1 MYMVLFYFSHVFP
14 SWDLSSSSR
23 FTEQALNQGTIHK
36 RRCPFF
42 IFLTPLSPMS
52 AFATFYPSAKFN
64 EFWCLTHPFKLQT
77 FVMDGPQL
85 NSPCERATLL
95 LSFVKFDMVTRNDR
109 ASFPWIVT
117 IHFFLE
123 KKRRVRYLRQSY
135 LHQNIKR
142 EFKFP
147 EKNVENDTLSLQ
159 KGCDKLSLKINM
171 KRKYNCGSGKL
182 ISPWHFFFWYQIFYI
197 VVTFSKE
204 GIWFV
209 VACCWLEH
217 HS

>member
-1 MYMVLFYFSHVFP
+1 MFFLLEIWAHHH
-14 SWDLSSSSR
+14 DLQSKHSTKGP
-23 FTEQALNQGTIHK
+23 FIK
-36 RRCPFF
+36 DVDPFF
-42 IFLTPLSPMS
+42 WHSSTPCLHLLPSI
-52 AFATFYPSAKFN
+52 YPSVKFN
-64 EFWCLTHPFKLQT
+64 EFWCLPHPFKLQT
-77 FVMDGPQL
+77 FFMDGPQL

-147 EKNVENDTLSLQ
+147 EKNDVENDTLSLQ
-159 KGCDKLSLKINM
+159 KGCDKLSSKINM

>member
-1 MYMVLFYFSHVFP
+1 MATMSLINDTLMLLFICTLCYLVSEAVSFGIMYMVLFYFSHVFP

-23 FTEQALNQGTIHK
+23 FTKQALNQGTIHK
-36 RRCPFF
+36 RRCSFLKFF
-42 IFLTPLSPMS
+42 DTPLPHVYICYLLSVDKIQWILMPPPLWI
-52 AFATFYPSAKFN
+52 ADFF
-64 EFWCLTHPFKLQT
+64 
-77 FVMDGPQL
+77 MDGPQL

-159 KGCDKLSLKINM
+159 KGCGKLSLKIKM
-171 KRKYNCGSGKL
+171 ERKYR
-182 ISPWHFFFWYQIFYI
+182 
-197 VVTFSKE
+197 
-204 GIWFV
+204 
-209 VACCWLEH
+209 
-217 HS
+217 

>member
-1 MYMVLFYFSHVFP
+1 MYMDLFYFSHVFP

-23 FTEQALNQGTIHK
+23 FTKQALNQGTIHK
-36 RRCPFF
+36 RRWPFF
-42 IFLTPLSPMS
+42 YFFGTPLPHVCICYLLSV
-52 AFATFYPSAKFN
+52 KF
-64 EFWCLTHPFKLQT
+64 WRLPHPFKLPT
-77 FVMDGPQL
+77 FFMDGSQL

-159 KGCDKLSLKINM
+159 KGCGKLSLK
-171 KRKYNCGSGKL
+171 
-182 ISPWHFFFWYQIFYI
+182 
-197 VVTFSKE
+197 
-204 GIWFV
+204 
-209 VACCWLEH
+209 
-217 HS
+217 

>member
-1 MYMVLFYFSHVFP
+1 MATMSLINDTLMLLFICTLCYLVWETVCSEFWNYVHGLFFISLMFFLLEIWAHHH
-14 SWDLSSSSR
+14 DLQSKHS
-23 FTEQALNQGTIHK
+23 TKG
-36 RRCPFF
+36 PFIKDVDHLF
-42 IFLTPLSPMS
+42 IFLAPLSPMS
-52 AFATFYPSAKFN
+52 AFATFYPFN
-64 EFWCLTHPFKLQT
+64 FDARLPYPFKLPT
-77 FVMDGPQL
+77 FFMDGPQL

-147 EKNVENDTLSLQ
+147 GKNVENDTLSLQ
-159 KGCDKLSLKINM
+159 KGCGKLSLKIKM
-171 KRKYNCGSGKL
+171 KRKYR
-182 ISPWHFFFWYQIFYI
+182 
-197 VVTFSKE
+197 
-204 GIWFV
+204 
-209 VACCWLEH
+209 
-217 HS
+217 

>member
-23 FTEQALNQGTIHK
+23 FTEQALNHGTIHK

-64 EFWCLTHPFKLQT
+64 EFWCLPHPFKLQT
-77 FVMDGPQL
+77 FFMDGPQL

-171 KRKYNCGSGKL
+171 KRKYNCG
-182 ISPWHFFFWYQIFYI
+182 
-197 VVTFSKE
+197 
-204 GIWFV
+204 
-209 VACCWLEH
+209 
-217 HS
+217 